1 MLATL
6 SMGEVGAIILVYC
19 ETESTFEGADMV
31 LEEVRIFIEING
43 LKRKFS

>member
-6 SMGEVGAIILVYC
+6 SMGEVRAIILVYC

-31 LEEVRIFIEING
+31 LEEVWIFVEVYG
-43 LKRKFS
+43 LERKLS